1 MIKPFGSHS
10 FANRI
15 RLIQRLHSGGTPS
28 SLPSLLYAQSQQ
40 KQTLHYLTTR
50 GRRVCVCV
58 LREQETNDVNTKDQK
73 SQVHRSASVLK

>member
-1 MIKPFGSHS
+1 MIKPFASHS
-10 FANRI
+10 FANRV
-15 RLIQRLHSGGTPS
+15 RLIQILHSGGTPS

-40 KQTLHYLTTR
+40 KQTLHLTTR